1 MTAEW
6 VQMASRVALVVLGI
20 ATLIPLWR
28 LFRGPSSADRI
39 VALDVIGLQAIGM
52 ILVHAISIGN
62 EYLIDVAIIVVVLL
76 FLGTV
81 VMAHYVLRR

>member
-1 MTAEW
+1 MSTDW
-6 VQMASRVALVVLGI
+6 VGLASQVALVVLGVG
-20 ATLIPLWR
+20 TLLPLWR
-28 LFRGPSSADRI
+28 LVRGPSAADRL
-39 VALDVIGLQAIGM
+39 VALDLVGLQAIGM
-52 ILVHAISIGN
+52 ILVHGIAIRN

>member
-1 MTAEW
+1 MSDW
-6 VQMASRVALVVLGI
+6 VELASQVTLVVLGVG
-20 ATLIPLWR
+20 AVLPLWR
-28 LFRGPSSADRI
+28 LVKGPSAADRI
-39 VALDVIGLQAIGM
+39 VALDVVGLQAIGM
-52 ILVHAISIGN
+52 ILVHAIAIRN

>member
-1 MTAEW
+1 
-6 VQMASRVALVVLGI
+6 
-20 ATLIPLWR
+20 
-28 LFRGPSSADRI
+28 
-39 VALDVIGLQAIGM
+39 M

>member
-1 MTAEW
+1 MSNDW
-6 VQMASRVALVVLGI
+6 VQLASQVTLVVLGVG
-20 ATLIPLWR
+20 AVVPLWR
-28 LFRGPSSADRI
+28 LVKGPSAADRI
-39 VALDVIGLQAIGM
+39 VALDVVGLQAIGM
-52 ILVHAISIGN
+52 ILVHAIAIRN

>member
-1 MTAEW
+1 MTGW
-6 VQMASRVALVVLGI
+6 VEQASDWALLVLGV
-20 ATLIPLWR
+20 ATILPLWR
-28 LFRGPSSADRI
+28 LVKGPTSADRI
-39 VALDVIGLQAIGM
+39 VALDVIGLQGIGM
-52 ILVHAISIGN
+52 ILVHAISIRN